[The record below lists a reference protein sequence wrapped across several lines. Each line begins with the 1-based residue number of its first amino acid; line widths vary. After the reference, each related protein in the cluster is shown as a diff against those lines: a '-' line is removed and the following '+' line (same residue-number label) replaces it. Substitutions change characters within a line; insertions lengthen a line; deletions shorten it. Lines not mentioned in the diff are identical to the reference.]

1 MNNHSFFSYFN
12 GKLVKIMLVAMI
24 LGIVLLLVLSI
35 VVTSSG
41 INEMEA
47 ELNNTLT
54 SSQQKIKNSLNDN
67 LSQITV
73 SVENAKSNTS
83 GALSGYL
90 TERLETQLGRTEK
103 LLRESMMKRGEVL
116 ADTLS
121 KVSIEPILGRKFAAL
136 MSFVKVANNNPNV
149 VYAFYLRPNGKP
161 YTRYV
166 NRKNPMVKAM
176 LESGQGRTPL
186 DKLIDAA
193 SKDENIIQ
201 ATRDIEFEGKKIASI
216 KVAMTLK
223 EVNQEIAIMRS
234 EFKALISDSNTKINQ
249 VLDSEAGSMTSF
261 MKTSFA
267 NVNEQNSVA
276 AEYAISFV
284 DESATNMT
292 MKQSTFMIL
301 AGALIMIGLAAFFIL
316 KIIKPINELNYAM
329 NEIAEGDGDLSHR
342 LPEGNK
348 DEVGALATAFNK
360 FVVKIEGI
368 VTQLSNATTNL
379 NEMVTYLTDAA
390 KHTSKGMSKQQEETA
405 KIEASINDLTT
416 IMHQVAENTNEA
428 ADEAHGADNLAG
440 EGKKVVTH
448 TVSEI
453 NKLATAVE
461 NAGQVVSR
469 VDEDSKRISTILDV
483 IRGIAEQT
491 NLLALN
497 AAIEAARAGEQGR
510 GFAVVADEV
519 RTLAQRSQESTQEIQ
534 EMIDSL
540 QTGVKET
547 VTMMSESQTRAHEGV
562 EEANK
567 TGEVLTTI
575 KQSIDS
581 ISTMNAQIA
590 QASKEQQILTDT
602 VNHGISNISNV
613 AKQTSQDAV
622 KTSNTVHKLADMV
635 SELVGLVSQFHVT
648 GNNVHD
654 WENAKLHH
662 KGWKDR
668 LSQFLDGY
676 GSMTQA
682 EATSHHDCKFG
693 KWYYST
699 GKERFSHIPEVDQIE
714 QPHKEMHD
722 AIRNVMQ
729 LKEKGDM
736 AGAQRELERVESIS
750 VNIVQLIDSIE
761 RQV

>member
-1 MNNHSFFSYFN
+1 MNKHSFFSYLS
-12 GKLVKIMLVAMI
+12 GKLVKIMLVALI
-24 LGIVLLLVLSI
+24 FGIALLLILSI
-35 VVTSSG
+35 VVTKSG
-41 INEMEA
+41 ITDMEA
-47 ELNNTLT
+47 DLAATL
-54 SSQQKIKNSLNDN
+54 SDSQSKIKNSLNDN
-67 LSQITV
+67 LRQITV
-73 SVENAKSNTS
+73 SVEQAKVNSS
-83 GALSGYL
+83 QALSEYL
-90 TERLETQLGRTEK
+90 TGRLETQLGGTEK
-103 LLRESMMKRGEVL
+103 ILRDSMLKRGEVL

-166 NRKNPMVKAM
+166 NRKNPLVKELLAK
-176 LESGQGRTPL
+176 GQGRSPL

-193 SKDENIIQ
+193 SKDGNIIQ
-201 ATRDIEFEGKKIASI
+201 ATRDIQFEGKKIASI
-216 KVAMTLK
+216 KVAMTLA
-223 EVNQEIAIMRS
+223 EVNKEIDTMRA
-234 EFKALISDSNTKINQ
+234 EFQSLISDSNAKINQ
-249 VLDSEAGSMTSF
+249 VLDSEADNMTSF
-261 MKTSFA
+261 MKNSFA
-267 NVNEQNSVA
+267 SINEQNSVA
-276 AEYAISFV
+276 AEQAVSFV
-284 DESATNMT
+284 DQSASDM
-292 MKQSTFMIL
+292 MLKQSTTMIFVGL
-301 AGALIMIGLAAFFIL
+301 LILILLAAFFIF
-316 KIIKPINELNYAM
+316 KIIKPINELHIAM
-329 NEIAEGDGDLSHR
+329 NEIAEGDGDLSNR
-342 LPEGNK
+342 LPEGPE
-348 DEVGALATAFNK
+348 DEVSLLAVAFNK

-390 KHTSKGMSKQQEETA
+390 KHTSNGMSKQQEETA
-405 KIEASINDLTT
+405 KIEASINDLTS
-416 IMHQVAENTNEA
+416 IMHQVARNTNEA
-428 ADEAHGADNLAG
+428 ADEAHGADALAA
-440 EGKKVVTH
+440 EGKVVVAH
-448 TVSEI
+448 TVAEI
-453 NKLATAVE
+453 DKLANAVE
-461 NAGQVVSR
+461 NAGTVVAR

-547 VTMMSESQTRAHEGV
+547 VTMMSESQERAHEGV

-567 TGEVLTTI
+567 TGEVLSTI

-590 QASKEQQILTDT
+590 QASKEQQLLTDT
-602 VNHGISNISNV
+602 VNTGISNISSV
-613 AKQTSQDAV
+613 AKQTSQDAI
-622 KTSNTVHKLADMV
+622 KTSNTVHQLADMV
-635 SELVGLVSQFHVT
+635 NELVGLVRQFHVT
-648 GNNVHD
+648 GNDVHD

-676 GSMTQA
+676 GSMSEQ
-682 EATSHHDCKFG
+682 EAVSHHDCKFG
-693 KWYYST
+693 KWYYAI
-699 GKERFSHIPEVDQIE
+699 GKERFAHIPEVKQIE
-714 QPHKEMHD
+714 QPHKEMHE
-722 AIRNVMQ
+722 AIKNVLKLKANDDIEGAKKQ
-729 LKEKGDM
+729 LHK
-736 AGAQRELERVESIS
+736 VEQIS
-750 VNIVQLIDSIE
+750 SSIVQLIESVE